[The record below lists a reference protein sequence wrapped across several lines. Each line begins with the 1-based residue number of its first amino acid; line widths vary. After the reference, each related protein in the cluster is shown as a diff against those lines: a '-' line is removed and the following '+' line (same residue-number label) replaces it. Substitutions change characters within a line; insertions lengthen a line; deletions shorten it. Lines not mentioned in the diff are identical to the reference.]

1 MPGLAFPMDEN
12 QDQRVLAVSQ
22 LLPLAT
28 QIVPSLRFT
37 VPESSGGA
45 PLEGLLCSEWHSEMN
60 HMEHKN
66 RAGPLVAKPGALH
79 IRILGSAPWPEKEGL
94 EGMGLGLCVV
104 LVIALWLD

>member
-1 MPGLAFPMDEN
+1 
-12 QDQRVLAVSQ
+12 
-22 LLPLAT
+22 
-28 QIVPSLRFT
+28 
-37 VPESSGGA
+37 
-45 PLEGLLCSEWHSEMN
+45 MN